1 MKKDQLPKPPS
12 AIERFLTKGSEHHGP
27 HKTYPWKNVL
37 WLTGVDYF
45 STLGYQPGI
54 AFVAA
59 LGASKGLDGS
69 LSPMATA
76 LLVVVTLFGAL
87 PTYIEVSKR
96 SYQGQGSISML
107 ESLLKGWFGKVF
119 VLALLGFAA
128 TDFVITMTLSAAD
141 AAAHAVE
148 NPYLHDIAEG
158 HQIGITLFLLA
169 MLAVV
174 FLAGF
179 TEAIGLAVAVGVPY
193 ILFSAVVIGYGLSES
208 LASGGWDRW
217 LNAESLQGDWLG
229 LLFATAFLFPKLA
242 LGMSGFETGVS
253 VMPLI
258 SGGKE
263 EDEAHLS
270 GPPAK
275 RISNTAKLLTTAAL
289 IMSGLLLS
297 SSFVTTTMIP
307 QEAFL
312 KCGDATTI
320 VEGMEPGKGISKEL
334 FPHCGEANGRALA
347 YLAHSMFGDGLGTV
361 YDFLTIAILWFA
373 GASAMAGLL
382 NLIPRYLPRFGMAPR
397 WVSYSRP
404 LVLLLFA
411 IDVIV
416 TLIFKADVDAQA
428 GAYATGVLVLILSAA
443 IAVTLAL
450 RKDSLP
456 TGDTGQTPSRTPAQ
470 RQALWKSFYFAVV
483 AVVFAFTLI
492 DNVFERPDGVIISSI
507 FIVSIIILSGISR
520 WWRATEL
527 RVEQHQFIDEESQK
541 FFEQMKG
548 KKINLVPLR
557 TDATYNRTRKEQEIR
572 KYYKVTGNLAFLHID
587 LQRDRSNFSV
597 PLKISVRAE
606 KNYHNHEENEDS
618 VGISYVINVQGAVA
632 IANTVAYISEQLD
645 PISLF
650 LGLTRGNHMSQTLK
664 YLMWG
669 EGETGIMVYQIL
681 VRHWESTLD
690 DDVRPLIFLISE

>member
-1 MKKDQLPKPPS
+1 MKKEQKKISVLEK
-12 AIERFLTKGSEHHGP
+12 FLTKGSEHHGP

-76 LLVVVTLFGAL
+76 LLVLVTLFGAL

-148 NPYLHDIAEG
+148 NPYLQHIAEG
-158 HQIGITLFLLA
+158 HQVGITLFLLA

-179 TEAIGLAVAVGVPY
+179 TEAIGLAVAVGLPY

-208 LASGGWDRW
+208 LGSGGWDRW
-217 LNAESLQGDWLG
+217 MNAESLKGDWMG

-270 GPPAK
+270 GPPVK

-289 IMSGLLLS
+289 IMSVLLLT

-307 QEAFL
+307 QEAYL
-312 KCGDATTI
+312 KCGDSTTI
-320 VEGMEPGKGISKEL
+320 PGVVISKEA

-347 YLAHSMFGDGLGTV
+347 YLAHSMFGDGIGTV

-411 IDVIV
+411 IDVVV

-456 TGDTGQTPSRTPAQ
+456 IVETGQTPSRTPAQ
-470 RQALWKSFYFAVV
+470 RRALWKSFYFAVV
-483 AVVFAFTLI
+483 AAVFTFTLV
-492 DNVFERPDGVIISSI
+492 DNVIERPDGVIISSI

-527 RVEQHQFIDEESQK
+527 RVERHEFVDEESK
-541 FFEQMKG
+541 TLFEQIKS

-557 TDATYNRTRKEQEIR
+557 TDATYNRTKKEQEIR
-572 KYYKVTGNLAFLHID
+572 KYYKVAGNLAFLHID
-587 LQRDRSNFSV
+587 LDRDRSNFSA

-606 KNYHNHEENEDS
+606 KNYHENEEGEESTS
-618 VGISYVINVQGAVA
+618 VSYVVNVQGAVA

-664 YLMWG
+664 YLVWG

-681 VRHWESTLD
+681 VRHWESTID